1 MSLYKQH
8 FPHVEIIPYN
18 SLPPQEQQAVRCTGI
33 GASEIGTILGRNPF
47 QSPYELWEVKTGR
60 RIVKQTEAMRIGS
73 YFEKHFV
80 HYLRDYHLDTPI
92 LTNGKNMYRLKR
104 NPICL
109 CTPDRFH
116 WEVGYI
122 NPRLIEIKITERWSA
137 SKRECARLQVLWQMH
152 VMGILYATVYVLQGT
167 KVLKYAYEYDK
178 HEAEIVELEVERFWR
193 YVATDTPLPKADS
206 PLKKHHDE
214 LPLPPFTASFGN
226 WN

>member
-1 MSLYKQH
+1 MFSYQQQ
-8 FPHVEIIPYN
+8 FPHVEVIPYA
-18 SLPPQEQQAVRCTGI
+18 SLSQVEQQTVRRTGI

-60 RIVKQTEAMRIGS
+60 RTVEQTEAMRIGS

-80 HYLRDYHLDTPI
+80 HYLRDYHLDKPI

-109 CTPDRFH
+109 CTPDRFY

-137 SKRECARLQVLWQMH
+137 SKRECARLQTLWQMH

-167 KVLKYAYEYDK
+167 KVLKYAYEYNQ
-178 HEAEIVELEVERFWR
+178 HEAEILEVEVGRFWR
-193 YVATDTPLPKADS
+193 YVTTDTPPPKTEAPAHKQHGVLPVS
-206 PLKKHHDE
+206 
-214 LPLPPFTASFGN
+214 PFTASFGN